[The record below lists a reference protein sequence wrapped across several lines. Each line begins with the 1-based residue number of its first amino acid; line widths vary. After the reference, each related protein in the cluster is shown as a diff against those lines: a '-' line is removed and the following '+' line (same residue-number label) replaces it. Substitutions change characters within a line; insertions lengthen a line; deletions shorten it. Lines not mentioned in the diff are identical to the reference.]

1 MSHSKAESLNFV
13 ASIILAGG
21 QGTRLYPLTR
31 TRCKPSVCFGGR
43 YRLIDIPISNSLN
56 ARIGRIFVISQ
67 HFASAL
73 QQHIFETYKLD
84 QFREAQIRMLCPE
97 EDGDKRLW
105 FKGTADAIRQ
115 NREVFELAP
124 VDYFLVLSGD
134 QLYNIDFVEL
144 LNYAKAQDVD
154 LVIAA
159 LPVEESE
166 ARRMGL
172 LQIDKKQR
180 IISFVEKPSDSE
192 VIKRYQLPK
201 NCLEGH
207 ALTHSDAPHFL
218 ASMGIYVFKKQ
229 ALLDLIART
238 GDDFGKDLIPWCV
251 QEGKASAYVY
261 KGYWEDI
268 GTIRSYYNA
277 NMALLSQKRCL
288 NMYDEYNPIF
298 THPRDFPSPLVR
310 ESWIRRSIIGQGALI
325 GAKEVTES
333 IVGVNLE
340 VGEGTVIRGS
350 ILLGA
355 LGHASHA
362 KVHRV
367 VGKNCHI
374 ENTILDEGALVG
386 DHVVLT
392 NREGV
397 LHYDGDGIYIRD
409 GITVVSAGTKLPDG
423 FVL

>member
-1 MSHSKAESLNFV
+1 
-13 ASIILAGG
+13 
-21 QGTRLYPLTR
+21 
-31 TRCKPSVCFGGR
+31 
-43 YRLIDIPISNSLN
+43 
-56 ARIGRIFVISQ
+56 
-67 HFASAL
+67 
-73 QQHIFETYKLD
+73 
-84 QFREAQIRMLCPE
+84 
-97 EDGDKRLW
+97 
-105 FKGTADAIRQ
+105 
-115 NREVFELAP
+115 
-124 VDYFLVLSGD
+124 
-134 QLYNIDFVEL
+134 
-144 LNYAKAQDVD
+144 
-154 LVIAA
+154 
-159 LPVEESE
+159 
-166 ARRMGL
+166 
-172 LQIDKKQR
+172 
-180 IISFVEKPSDSE
+180 
-192 VIKRYQLPK
+192 
-201 NCLEGH
+201 
-207 ALTHSDAPHFL
+207 
-218 ASMGIYVFKKQ
+218 
-229 ALLDLIART
+229 
-238 GDDFGKDLIPWCV
+238 V